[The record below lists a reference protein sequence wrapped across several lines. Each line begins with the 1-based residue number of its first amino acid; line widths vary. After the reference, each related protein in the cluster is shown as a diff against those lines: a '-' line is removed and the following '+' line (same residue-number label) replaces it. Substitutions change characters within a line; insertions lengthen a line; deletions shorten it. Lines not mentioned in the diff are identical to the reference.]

1 MSKEHDRIEELYT
14 SDREDEAIRAWTRLA
29 SQGDVQAMMTLGEV
43 LLDDLGNY
51 PESIKWFQKAKD
63 AGALKA
69 CCFLADAYTCLA
81 DYVNAENELKNAIQ
95 NGFEEAVLD
104 LANLY
109 ARELKDPKRAA
120 SFLAPFAQS
129 GHIQK
134 RNLLIELYARL
145 EKPEEIEKLLL
156 QDVQNGV
163 QGSVERLANL
173 YENELN
179 SPQKAEALYI
189 EQAKSGHNE
198 SKISLIETYLKR
210 ELLTQA
216 MPWVEDLKHS
226 YLSEADVSGI
236 VKLLSYKYLKRN
248 SPESWTVLKRLAK
261 GPF

>member
-1 MSKEHDRIEELYT
+1 LSKEHDRIEELYT
-14 SDREDEAIRAWTRLA
+14 SDREEEAIRAWTRLA
-29 SQGDVQAMMTLGEV
+29 SDGDVQAMMTLGEV

-81 DYVNAENELKNAIQ
+81 DYVNAENELKEAIQ
-95 NGFEEAVLD
+95 NGFDEAVLD

-109 ARELKDPKRAA
+109 AKELNDPRSAA

-129 GHIQK
+129 GQIEA
-134 RNLLIELYARL
+134 RNLLIVLYTRL

-156 QDVQNGV
+156 EDVENGV

-173 YENELN
+173 YENELDA
-179 SPQKAEALYI
+179 PQKAEALHI
-189 EQAKSGHNE
+189 EQAQSGRNE
-198 SKISLIETYLKR
+198 SKIALIETYLNR
-210 ELLTQA
+210 ELLTRVI
-216 MPWVEDLKHS
+216 PWVEDLKHS

-236 VKLLSYKYLKRN
+236 VKLLRSKYLKRN
-248 SPESWTVLKRLAK
+248 SPESWTILKRLAK